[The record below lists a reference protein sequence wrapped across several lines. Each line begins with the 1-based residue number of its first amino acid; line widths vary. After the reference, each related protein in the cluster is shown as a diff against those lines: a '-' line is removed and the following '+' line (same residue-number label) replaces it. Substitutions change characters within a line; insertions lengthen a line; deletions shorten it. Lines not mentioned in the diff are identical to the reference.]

1 MIKEPTLMIC
11 NKSFVDD
18 NGDGVAKGA
27 EYWVISY
34 NEDLYYVF
42 DNKENCSTI
51 RAYRAIAWGA
61 LGVDGYI
68 GKIPVNKFI
77 TLGQFREIRMKNILD

>member
-42 DNKENCSTI
+42 DNKENC
-51 RAYRAIAWGA
+51 RAWGA
-61 LGVDGYI
+61 WGVDGYI